1 MDKSELT
8 SRDIE
13 NIGKWEQ
20 SFKKLN
26 RKTYTVKEAS
36 AFIIGWHP
44 RAYLNDHRKNQIQG
58 LVKLITDSFG
68 YDNWNGGTNTLMGEF
83 SAKFGNEDAFSKEA
97 YYEWACENL
106 YPDVFDPENNEWFK
120 TVKKVPNRWGN
131 PSVIDFSDLLLKPLI
146 RNSTSW
152 NYWKNKN
159 CYTTEELSFLAL
171 GIEPDDQAQYLEEQI
186 YNDHILPLKQELDKK
201 VDYRRPFEACTLWG
215 VKEIDTGVVTDTLYF
230 DKEVLFR
237 ICHAK
242 KYPYVFAED
251 SENSLSSGLS
261 LTANQN
267 FSEDKLEV
275 VDGLSLKDVRSMIQQ
290 NPTLGDILKAVNSW
304 LKLDETARRKPLTLY
319 SNLNHKAKKGGWGA
333 NNGELSEAQY
343 QNIINFFIESG
354 SKNRGKN
361 LARKT
366 APFSQVKRALED
378 EKK

>member
-1 MDKSELT
+1 
-8 SRDIE
+8 
-13 NIGKWEQ
+13 
-20 SFKKLN
+20 
-26 RKTYTVKEAS
+26 
-36 AFIIGWHP
+36 
-44 RAYLNDHRKNQIQG
+44 
-58 LVKLITDSFG
+58 
-68 YDNWNGGTNTLMGEF
+68 
-83 SAKFGNEDAFSKEA
+83 
-97 YYEWACENL
+97 
-106 YPDVFDPENNEWFK
+106 
-120 TVKKVPNRWGN
+120 
-131 PSVIDFSDLLLKPLI
+131 
-146 RNSTSW
+146 
-152 NYWKNKN
+152 
-159 CYTTEELSFLAL
+159 
-171 GIEPDDQAQYLEEQI
+171 
-186 YNDHILPLKQELDKK
+186 KQEIDKK